1 MGLVLGGVYFSL
13 LLLVSAIALAIG
25 FIPIRMAR
33 ENRVPGTHRILPY
46 AAGATVS
53 LLLTVAYAWWYST
66 HATSEWGP
74 IFGSLAISLAGPPVI
89 GLILHLAWL
98 IICRKSSSAFN
109 FIVAGAW
116 HSTIAMPVVGALVI
130 VFYDD
135 VVHKRTFDQLCAKSQ
150 VVIFEKI
157 DPAKSVAF
165 IPDTFFTTNRN
176 GRANQEARTLLL
188 GPNTPLQYIDA
199 RVLEWDGRVR
209 FVRVTRAQQ
218 SDNTFKSGGRDR
230 AFNVIDIEAP
240 NVEYEVIPSSAE
252 VPKSLAKRTY
262 GQKVEIF
269 RVSDKKLIARAEY
282 YWDTGKWWECPAGI
296 DSNSFIRDFIAT
308 SLNIPKR

>member
-1 MGLVLGGVYFSL
+1 MGLVIAGAYFPL

-25 FIPIRMAR
+25 FIPIRVAR
-33 ENRVPGTHRILPY
+33 ENMVPGTPRIFPY
-46 AAGATVS
+46 AAGATAS
-53 LLLTVAYAWWYST
+53 LSLTVAYAWWHSI

-98 IICRKSSSAFN
+98 IICQKSSSAFN

-130 VFYDD
+130 AFYDD
-135 VVHKRTFDQLCAKSQ
+135 IVHKPIFDQLCAKSQ
-150 VVIFEKI
+150 VVILEKI

-165 IPDTFFTTNRN
+165 IPEAFSTTNRTGGAHQN
-176 GRANQEARTLLL
+176 ARILLL

-199 RVLEWDGRVR
+199 RVLEWDGRVH

-218 SDNTFKSGGRDR
+218 SDKTHKSGGRDST
-230 AFNVIDIEAP
+230 FNVSDIEAP
-240 NVEYEVIPSSAE
+240 NAEYEVIPSSVE
-252 VPKSLAKRTY
+252 IPKSLSKRTY
-262 GQKVEIF
+262 GQRVEIL
-269 RVSDKKLIARAEY
+269 RVSDRKLIARAEY

-296 DSNSFIRDFIAT
+296 NGHSFIPDFIAT